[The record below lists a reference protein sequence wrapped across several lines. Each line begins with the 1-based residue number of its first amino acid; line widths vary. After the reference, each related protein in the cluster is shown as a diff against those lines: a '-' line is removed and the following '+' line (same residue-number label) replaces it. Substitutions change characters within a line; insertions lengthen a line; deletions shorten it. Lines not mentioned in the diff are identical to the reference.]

1 MFIYNIKMNSN
12 LTKIIA
18 IIFVILILLGVFT
31 FVGYRFYTETC
42 KVMVKD
48 EIPSIQNS
56 QIEINSNNYTN
67 ILKDSHE
74 NINKYVGKN
83 IKFTGFIYRL
93 YDFNENQFVLAR
105 KMIISSNN
113 QAVVV
118 GFLCD
123 SSASSINTINFE
135 DGTWVEV
142 EGIII
147 KGNYHG
153 DIPIIE
159 VSSITQTDVP
169 CDEFV
174 YPPSDSYINTEI

>member
-1 MFIYNIKMNSN
+1 MFVCNIKMNSN
-12 LTKIIA
+12 TIKIIVVVL
-18 IIFVILILLGVFT
+18 VILILIGVFA
-31 FVGYRFYTETC
+31 FVGYRFYSETS

-48 EIPSIQNS
+48 EMPSMQNS
-56 QIEINSNNYTN
+56 RIEINSNNYTD

-74 NINKYVGKN
+74 NIDKYVGKN
-83 IKFTGFIYRL
+83 IKFVGYVYRL
-93 YDFNENQFVLAR
+93 YDFNKNQFVLAR
-105 KMIISSNN
+105 EMIISSDN

-123 SSASSINTINFE
+123 GSDSSVDAAGFE

-142 EGIII
+142 EGVIV

-153 DIPIIE
+153 EIPVVE
-159 VSSITQTDVP
+159 VSGMRETDVP

-174 YPPSDSYINTEI
+174 YPPSYLYLGMF